1 MIYGGETQGGEKEIQ
16 EAHHDRKKE
25 EAMTTGA

>member
-1 MIYGGETQGGEKEIQ
+1 MIDGGEAQGGEKEIQ
-16 EAHHDRKKE
+16 EAHHEQKKE